1 MDIVSIRKLN
11 MLLQLAHADHHFDDA
26 ERDLIRRIAL
36 QKSIPASV
44 IDEMLLH
51 PISVDSLGAL
61 SEDQKMDYLLT
72 AVELILVD
80 GRIDPSEVR
89 FAKSLALKLGFRIQ
103 VVDFL
108 TGAFSKTPRE
118 ELQRV
123 VYSEYLAS

>member
-1 MDIVSIRKLN
+1 
-11 MLLQLAHADHHFDDA
+11 MLIQLAHADHHFDEA
-26 ERDLIRRIAL
+26 ERDLIRRIAM
-36 QKSIPASV
+36 QKSIPASA
-44 IDEMLLH
+44 IDEMLQH

-89 FAKSLALKLGFRIQ
+89 FTKSLALKLGFRIQ

-108 TGAFSKTPRE
+108 TGAFNQTPRQ

>member
-1 MDIVSIRKLN
+1 MDIVAIRKLN
-11 MLLQLAHADHHFDDA
+11 MLLQLAHADRHFDDA

-36 QKSIPASV
+36 QKSIPASA

-108 TGAFSKTPRE
+108 TEAFNKTPRQ